1 MSFWLTVS
9 CLVFSMS
16 LAIGQLLFKLAAN
29 DVLRLK
35 DGSWLHILLSPSLV
49 SAFALYGLTSL
60 LWIWILTQLPLSRAY
75 PFALLGAAIV
85 PLCARVFLG
94 EALSP
99 LYGLGVLLVLTGL
112 AIVNMS

>member
-9 CLVFSMS
+9 CLIFSMS
-16 LAIGQLLFKLAAN
+16 LAVGQLLFKLAAN
-29 DVLRLK
+29 DFLRLK
-35 DGSWLHILLSPSLV
+35 GGSWLHMLLSPSLV

-75 PFALLGAAIV
+75 PFALLGAATV
-85 PLCARVFLG
+85 PLFARILLG

-99 LYGLGVLLVLTGL
+99 LYGIGILCVLVGL
-112 AIVNMS
+112 AIVNLG